1 MEGPVANSP
10 LVRWA
15 LVPLSFLYA
24 GAMRCRNLYYD
35 RVRGAARQAG
45 VPVISIGNLTV
56 GGTGKTPL
64 VIEVVRRLKEMGRRP
79 AILTRG
85 YRGSANEPADEVL
98 EFHQALPDVPV
109 IVTPD
114 RLAGATAAHADHTA
128 DCVVLDDGFQHRR
141 LRRDLD
147 IVLVDAL
154 APWGGGWVLP
164 AGRLREPLSGLS
176 RAHLLVISRNNQV
189 APSALAEI
197 HATLQRHAPGTPF
210 VHASVE
216 AERVVRL
223 DGSSAQPAE
232 LAGRCVLPVCGL
244 GNPLTFL
251 RLVETL
257 AGRVCPPLVF
267 PDHHRYTNDDVGAVG
282 AAAQTQKVDV
292 VMTTRKDWV
301 KLAALWRRF
310 AGGNVPPLARL
321 DIRLVLADDGGVLDD
336 RLRQALEASP

>member
-1 MEGPVANSP
+1 MEAPVANP
-10 LVRWA
+10 PRVRWA

-45 VPVISIGNLTV
+45 LPVISIGNLTV

-85 YRGSANEPADEVL
+85 YRGSADRPADEVL

-109 IVTPD
+109 VVNPD
-114 RLAGATAAHADHTA
+114 RLAGVAAAHADHAA

-141 LRRDLD
+141 LQRDLD

-154 APWGGGWVLP
+154 APWGGGCVLP

-176 RAHLLVISRNNQV
+176 RAHLLVVSRSNQV
-189 APSALAEI
+189 AVSALAEI
-197 HATLQRHAPGTPF
+197 HETLRRHASATPL
-210 VHASVE
+210 VHANVE
-216 AERVVRL
+216 AERVVHL
-223 DGSSAQPAE
+223 DGSSAGPDE

-244 GNPLTFL
+244 GNPLTFP
-251 RLVETL
+251 RLVQTL

-267 PDHHRYTNDDVGAVG
+267 HDHHRYAGRDVSAAVAA
-282 AAAQTQKVDV
+282 AAAQKADV
-292 VMTTRKDWV
+292 VVTTRKDWV
-301 KLAALWRRF
+301 KLAPLWQRL
-310 AGGNVPPLARL
+310 AGGDVPPLARL
-321 DIRLVLADDGGVLDD
+321 DIRLALADDAGVLDD
-336 RLRQALEASP
+336 RLRQALEASR

>member
-1 MEGPVANSP
+1 MEDPVANSP
-10 LVRWA
+10 PVRWA

-45 VPVISIGNLTV
+45 VPVISVGNLTV

-64 VIEVVRRLKEMGRRP
+64 VIEVVRRLKELGRRP

-85 YRGSANEPADEVL
+85 YRGSADRPADEVL
-98 EFHQALPDVPV
+98 EFHQALPQVPV
-109 IVTPD
+109 IVNPD
-114 RLAGATAAHADHTA
+114 RLAGATAAHADHAA

-154 APWGGGWVLP
+154 APWGGGYVLP

-176 RAHLLVISRNNQV
+176 RAHLLVVSRSNQV

-197 HATLQRHAPGTPF
+197 HATLRRHTPATPL
-210 VHASVE
+210 VYVSVE
-216 AERVVRL
+216 AERVVWL
-223 DGSSAQPAE
+223 DGSSAQPDE

-257 AGRVCPPLVF
+257 AACVCPPLVF
-267 PDHHRYTNDDVGAVG
+267 TDHHRYTSRDVSTVD
-282 AAAQTQKVDV
+282 AAAQTQKADV

-301 KLAALWRRF
+301 KLAPLWQRS
-310 AGGNVPPLARL
+310 AGGSLPPLSRL
-321 DIRLVLADDGGVLDD
+321 DVRLVLADDAGALDD
-336 RLRQALEASP
+336 RLKQALEASR

>member
-1 MEGPVANSP
+1 
-10 LVRWA
+10 
-15 LVPLSFLYA
+15 
-24 GAMRCRNLYYD
+24 MRCRNLYFD
-35 RVRGAARQAG
+35 RVRGATRQAG

-64 VIEVVRRLKEMGRRP
+64 VIEVVRRLREMGRRP

-85 YRGSANEPADEVL
+85 YRGSPDQPADEVL
-98 EFHQALPDVPV
+98 EFQQALPDVPV
-109 IVTPD
+109 VVNPD
-114 RLAGATAAHADHTA
+114 RFAGAAAAHADQAA

-154 APWGGGWVLP
+154 APWGGGWTLP
-164 AGRLREPLSGLS
+164 AGRLRESLSGLS
-176 RAHLLVISRNNQV
+176 RAHLLVISRSNQV
-189 APSALAEI
+189 AAPALAEI
-197 HATLQRHAPGTPF
+197 HATLQRHAPAPPF

-216 AERVVRL
+216 AERVVCL
-223 DGSSAQPAE
+223 DGSSAQPGE
-232 LAGRCVLPVCGL
+232 LAGRCVLPVCAL

-267 PDHHRYTNDDVGAVG
+267 RDHHRYTSRDVSTAG
-282 AAAQTQKVDV
+282 AAAEAQKADV

-301 KLAALWRRF
+301 KLAPLWQRF
-310 AGGNVPPLARL
+310 AGANVPPLARL
-321 DIRLVLADDGGVLDD
+321 DVRLVLADDAGVLDD
-336 RLRQALEASP
+336 RLKQALEASR

>member
-1 MEGPVANSP
+1 MEQPVANP
-10 LVRWA
+10 PPVHWA
-15 LVPLSFLYA
+15 FVPLSLLYA
-24 GAMRCRNLYYD
+24 AAMRFRNLYYD
-35 RVRGAARQAG
+35 RVRGATQQAR

-64 VIEVVRRLKEMGRRP
+64 VIEVVRRLREMGRRP

-85 YRGSANEPADEVL
+85 YRGSPDQPADEVL
-98 EFHQALPDVPV
+98 ELQQALPDVPV
-109 IVTPD
+109 VVNPD
-114 RLAGATAAHADHTA
+114 RFAGAAAAHADHAA

-154 APWGGGWVLP
+154 APWGGGWTLP

-176 RAHLLVISRNNQV
+176 RAHLLVISRSNQV
-189 APSALAEI
+189 AAPALAEI
-197 HATLQRHAPGTPF
+197 HATLQRHAPAPPF

-223 DGSSAQPAE
+223 DGSSAQPDE
-232 LAGRCVLPVCGL
+232 LAGRCVLPVCAL

-257 AGRVCPPLVF
+257 AGRSCPPLIF
-267 PDHHRYTNDDVGAVG
+267 RDHHRYTRSDVATLG
-282 AAAQTQKVDV
+282 AAAQAQKADV
-292 VMTTRKDWV
+292 VMTSRKDWV

-321 DIRLVLADDGGVLDD
+321 DIRLVLADDAGVLDN
-336 RLRQALEASP
+336 RLKQAFEASR

>member
-1 MEGPVANSP
+1 MEDPVANSP
-10 LVRWA
+10 PVRWA
-15 LVPLSFLYA
+15 LVPLSLLYA
-24 GAMRCRNLYYD
+24 GVMRCRNLYYD

-45 VPVISIGNLTV
+45 VPVISVGNLTV

-64 VIEVVRRLKEMGRRP
+64 VIEVVRRLREMGRRP

-85 YRGSANEPADEVL
+85 YRGSADQPADEVL
-98 EFHQALPDVPV
+98 EFRDALPDVPV
-109 IVTPD
+109 VVNPD
-114 RLAGATAAHADHTA
+114 RLAGATAAHADQAA

-176 RAHLLVISRNNQV
+176 RAHLLVVSRNNQV

-197 HATLQRHAPGTPF
+197 HATLQRHAPGTPL

-223 DGSSAQPAE
+223 DGGSAQPAE
-232 LAGRCVLPVCGL
+232 LAGRCVLPVCAL

-267 PDHHRYTNDDVGAVG
+267 RDHHRYTSRDVSTVG

-301 KLAALWRRF
+301 KLAPLWQRF

-321 DIRLVLADDGGVLDD
+321 DIRLVLADDAGVLDD